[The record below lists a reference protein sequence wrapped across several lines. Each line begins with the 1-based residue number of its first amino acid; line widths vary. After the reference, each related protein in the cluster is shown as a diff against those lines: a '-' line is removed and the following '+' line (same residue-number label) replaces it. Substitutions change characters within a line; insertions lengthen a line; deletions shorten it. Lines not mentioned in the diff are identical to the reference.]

1 MERRISLVKAKIL
14 SAPQNDWTTEE
25 LAKEINLCKSQFVQ
39 LFQKEIGISPIKYI
53 RQLRFEK
60 AKELLE
66 TTFLS
71 VKEISFSVGFN
82 DQSHF
87 VRDFKKKYGLTPTE
101 FRKSL
106 SYKNQNRQQIG

>member
-1 MERRISLVKAKIL
+1 MERRISLVKEKIL
-14 SAPQNDWTTEE
+14 SAPQNNWTIEE
-25 LAKEINLCKSQFVQ
+25 LAQEINLCKSQFVQ
-39 LFQKEIGISPIKYI
+39 LFQKELGISPIKFI

-60 AKELLE
+60 ARELLE

-71 VKEISFSVGFN
+71 VKEISVSVGFN

-87 VRDFKKKYGLTPTE
+87 VRDFKEKYGKTPTE

-106 SYKNQNRQQIG
+106 TYQNQNR